1 MIPAFALLLGFQLA
15 GEVIAK
21 LLHLGIPGPVIGLVM
36 LVVACVASHRLR
48 AFAEQAAKPLI
59 SNLSLL
65 FLPAAVGV
73 VQFLPLL
80 QKQGLALGIAI
91 LVSTFLALA
100 VTALVFRFVVHKM
113 KLEERE
119 E

>member
-1 MIPAFALLLGFQLA
+1 MLSAFAILLGFQLL
-15 GEVIAK
+15 GEVLARG
-21 LLHLGIPGPVIGLVM
+21 LHLGIPGPVIGMSLLAIACLV
-36 LVVACVASHRLR
+36 SPGLR
-48 AFAEQAAKPLI
+48 RATEAAAKVLV

-80 QKQGLALGIAI
+80 KTEGLAIGAAI
-91 LVSTFLALA
+91 VGSTVLALA
-100 VTALVFRFVVHKM
+100 VTALVFRFVVHRM

-119 E
+119 